1 MLAAVFALIG
11 SLGGVVLGQWL
22 AGRNLKR
29 QLEHDAATREGD
41 RHHELELRRLELR
54 EEHRARLQQER
65 LAAYTAFSSAHLHRK
80 WADEQSRI
88 WWGHRQFRGSQDPI
102 DPTAFDAANQR
113 AIDEMAAAAEGRR
126 EVEKAVAVVTLVASR
141 PVREAAAK
149 VLEAAAAASKAQLQ
163 VSAKWERGG
172 LPSAAPDEVVAALDA
187 AKHLTEAET
196 VLSDRISSELELD
209 R

>member
-1 MLAAVFALIG
+1 MLAAVFTLIG
-11 SLGGVVLGQWL
+11 SLGGVVVGQWL

-41 RHHELELRRLELR
+41 RQHELDLRRLELR

-65 LAAYTAFSSAHLHRK
+65 LTAYKAFSSAHLHRK

-88 WWGHRQFRGSQDPI
+88 WWEHRQFRASEDPI

-113 AIDEMAAAAEGRR
+113 AMEEMAAATEARR
-126 EVEKAVAVVTLVASR
+126 EVEMAVAVVTLVASQ
-141 PVREAAAK
+141 PVREAAVK
-149 VLEAAAAASKAQLQ
+149 VLDAAATASKAHIE
-163 VSAKWERGG
+163 VAAKWERGG
-172 LPSAAPDEVVAALDA
+172 VAAAGPDEVIAALDA
-187 AKHLTEAET
+187 AKRLTEAET
-196 VLSDRISSELELD
+196 VLSDAISSELELD